1 MSHRHCARPGR
12 NRHRTQRGRL
22 ARHQIAIGVPYD
34 GGGRARRRVGSGST
48 GDDFHILCDGNKAPG
63 DADANGE
70 DPTFW
75 NFKRAYDTAMEY
87 QRPNVYWLEEPLP
100 RYDYEQLAELN
111 RLVAMPMAG
120 GESNWGIHEFR
131 GLLEQ
136 GCLDALMPEMQ
147 I

>member
-1 MSHRHCARPGR
+1 
-12 NRHRTQRGRL
+12 
-22 ARHQIAIGVPYD
+22 
-34 GGGRARRRVGSGST
+34 
-48 GDDFHILCDGNKAPG
+48 
-63 DADANGE
+63 
-70 DPTFW
+70 
-75 NFKRAYDTAMEY
+75 MEY